1 MLILILTNVRY
12 TINYFSKNGD
22 CMSKHDE
29 HVIEALGKTRVVV
42 KNGKVIEVGKP
53 KIDYCPIFD
62 KYRGIKKLTPENVRE
77 NIEFRINDFGMCT
90 SDRTL
95 RMKDFLSF
103 GVSETLSTLIE
114 DKIIDSVVTVCEG
127 CGTVIITESDLIQG
141 IGGRVSGLVST
152 SPLKNVIEDLG
163 KENVLNPENAEINQ
177 VNGVLKAVNMGYK
190 KLAVT
195 VVSSN
200 DIEKIR
206 AIEKE
211 QEDVKIYIFV
221 AHISEISK
229 EEAETILNNADV
241 VTGCASK
248 YIRERGMEKGLF
260 KAGDCIPIFGVTEEG
275 KDFLKRRI
283 ERIGGLKEKKD
294 AKIPKPLI

>member
-1 MLILILTNVRY
+1 MQD
-12 TINYFSKNGD
+12 GD
-22 CMSKHDE
+22 SMGKSDE
-29 HVIEALGKTRVVV
+29 HVIEALGKTRVVI
-42 KNGKVIEVGKP
+42 KNGKVIEVGEP

-62 KYRGIKKLTPENVRE
+62 KYRGIKKITPENIRE

-90 SDRTL
+90 PDRTL

-114 DKIIDSVVTVCEG
+114 DKIINGVVTVCEG
-127 CGTVIITESDLIQG
+127 CGTVIIAEPDLIQG

-163 KENVLNPENAEINQ
+163 EENILNPENAEINQ
-177 VNGVLKAVNMGYK
+177 VSGVLKAINMNYK
-190 KLAVT
+190 KIAVT
-195 VVSSN
+195 VVSPQ
-200 DIEKIR
+200 DIKKLR

-211 QEDVKIYIFV
+211 HEDVKIYIFV
-221 AHISEISK
+221 AHVSETSK
-229 EEAETILNNADV
+229 EDAETILDHADV

-248 YIRERGMEKGLF
+248 YIREIGMDKGLF
-260 KAGDCIPIFGVTEEG
+260 KAGDCIPLFGVTEEG